1 MKTYQV
7 LITTT
12 FEQIVEVDADSEEEA
27 KQIVDNSIADGAYD
41 TIDCEPNTEIEII

>member
-12 FEQIVEVDADSEEEA
+12 FEDIVEVDATNEEEA
-27 KQIVDNSIADGAYD
+27 KQIVDNLIWNGYNA
-41 TIDCEPNTEIEII
+41 IDNEPTTEIEII